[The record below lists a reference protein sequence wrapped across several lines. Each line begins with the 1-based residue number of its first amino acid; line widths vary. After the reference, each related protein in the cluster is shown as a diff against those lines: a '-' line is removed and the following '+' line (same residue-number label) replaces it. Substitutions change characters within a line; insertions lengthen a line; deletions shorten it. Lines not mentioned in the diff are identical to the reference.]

1 MPGACKRPVKAKLV
15 NWLQEALVGVEYLR
29 LAMPGQGLF
38 ERVRAE
44 ACVQCVRQTP
54 GQDVPARPVH
64 DRHQVKEAALHR
76 DIGDVGAPDV
86 VRPLDCQAPQQI
98 WVDPVLGVRIA
109 GARRPIDRLK
119 PHQAHQPSGPASADP
134 HALAAQALKRHP
146 TGAVKQVLQEQH
158 VDPPH
163 QHERPRALPLRLV
176 IERGAPE
183 RQQAALPAEA
193 QRRVV
198 AHNHRAAL
206 RPAHRP
212 DPRDKKSR
220 STISS
225 PILA

>member
-1 MPGACKRPVKAKLV
+1 
-15 NWLQEALVGVEYLR
+15 
-29 LAMPGQGLF
+29 MPGQGLV
-38 ERVRAE
+38 ERVCAE
-44 ACVQCVRQTP
+44 ACVQRVRQPP
-54 GQDVPARPVH
+54 GQDVPTCPVH

-76 DIGDVGAPDV
+76 DVSDVGAPDM
-86 VRPLDCQAPQQI
+86 VRPLDRQTPQQI
-98 WVDPVLGVRIA
+98 RVDPVLGVRIA
-109 GARRPIDRLK
+109 GTRRPIDRLK

-134 HALAAQALKRHP
+134 HALAAQVKCHP
-146 TGAVKQVLQEQH
+146 TGAVKRVLQEQL

-163 QHERPRALPLRLV
+163 QHERLRALPLRLV
-176 IERGAPE
+176 IERGAPD
-183 RQQAALPAEA
+183 RQKTALPAEA

>member
-1 MPGACKRPVKAKLV
+1 
-15 NWLQEALVGVEYLR
+15 
-29 LAMPGQGLF
+29 MPGQGLV

-64 DRHQVKEAALHR
+64 DRHQVKEAAVHR
-76 DIGDVGAPDV
+76 DVSDVGAPDM
-86 VRPLDCQAPQQI
+86 VRPLDCQTPQQI
-98 WVDPVLGVRIA
+98 RVDPALGVRIA
-109 GARRPIDRLK
+109 GAWRPIDCLK
-119 PHQAHQPSGPASADP
+119 SHQAHQTPGPASADA
-134 HALAAQALKRHP
+134 HALAAQVKRHP
-146 TGAVKQVLQEQH
+146 TGAVKRVLQEQL

-163 QHERPRALPLRLV
+163 QRERLRALPLRLV
-176 IERGAPE
+176 IERGASE
-183 RQQAALPAEA
+183 RQQTALPAQA
-193 QRRVV
+193 QRRVI

-220 STISS
+220 STINS

>member
-1 MPGACKRPVKAKLV
+1 
-15 NWLQEALVGVEYLR
+15 
-29 LAMPGQGLF
+29 MPGQGLV

-44 ACVQCVRQTP
+44 ARVQRVRQPP

-64 DRHQVKEAALHR
+64 DRHEVKEATLHR
-76 DIGDVGAPDV
+76 DIGDIGAPDM

-98 WVDPVLGVRIA
+98 RVNPVLGVGRA
-109 GARRPIDRLK
+109 GARRPIDCLE
-119 PHQAHQPSGPASADP
+119 PHQAHQTSGPAPADP
-134 HALAAQALKRHP
+134 HALAAQVKCHP
-146 TGAVKQVLQEQH
+146 TGAVERILQEEL

-163 QHERPRALPLRLV
+163 QHERLRALPLRLV
-176 IERGAPE
+176 VERGAPE
-183 RQQAALPAEA
+183 RQQAALSAQA